1 MKVLG
6 LCQSKAIQPNSFH
19 WLGSFAFDM
28 MKKRRKIKCGLYYAS
43 VARKSK
49 HRSSDANT
57 AIRKNDARTNRSSIV
72 GTGRKR
78 DRMRS
83 FGRVQIYDH
92 PAAPLNA
99 GWPKCILAR
108 TGVRDQTTPGLHLS
122 NTIAEPEVILNG
134 LPARSIDF
142 SEPNRRRILRRLQ
155 KRPSLGFAAHSP
167 RRRNRRIWPFLLSHR
182 KIILRTNH
190 IGDRVIR
197 RNKSGGDR
205 THVH

>member
-1 MKVLG
+1 M
-6 LCQSKAIQPNSFH
+6 
-19 WLGSFAFDM
+19 
-28 MKKRRKIKCGLYYAS
+28 YYAS

-49 HRSSDANT
+49 HRSSDAT
-57 AIRKNDARTNRSSIV
+57 IAIRKNDARTNRSSIV

-78 DRMRS
+78 DGMRS

-108 TGVRDQTTPGLHLS
+108 TGVQDQTTPGLHLS
-122 NTIAEPEVILNG
+122 NTIAEPEVILIG

-155 KRPSLGFAAHSP
+155 KRPPPWLRGSFAEEEEPKNLA
-167 RRRNRRIWPFLLSHR
+167 FLALPSE
-182 KIILRTNH
+182 IILRTNH